1 MYADTI
7 QSEIPEENIV
17 SESESTED
25 DRTPLFEI
33 GFDSVTGRYRV
44 FNQTNDRIAP
54 NNPSEKVFGIQIIG
68 SDKELKN
75 EITLTR

>member
-33 GFDSVTGRYRV
+33 GFDSVTRRYRV
-44 FNQTNDRIAP
+44 FNQINDRIAP
-54 NNPSEKVFGIQIIG
+54 NNPSEMVFGI
-68 SDKELKN
+68 
-75 EITLTR
+75 R